1 MEYYCRHGSKF
12 DINKVTPH
20 IISYLFSQHLPDE
33 IWCNILSY
41 IDNYTLIMLA
51 LTNKTLYETIKAN
64 VSSIVCK
71 KCPTY
76 IKFTASFDK
85 NSHCI
90 HINNNNNN
98 IHSYPHE
105 LYQMKIIEDKPILCI
120 KLKFILI

>member
-12 DINKVTPH
+12 DINKMNPH

-41 IDNYTLIMLA
+41 IDNHTLIMLA
-51 LTNKTLYETIKAN
+51 LTNKILYETIKAN

-85 NSHCI
+85 NSHCV
-90 HINNNNNN
+90 HINNDR
-98 IHSYPHE
+98 HSYPYE

-120 KLKFILI
+120 KLKLKFV

>member
-1 MEYYCRHGSKF
+1 MDYYCKHGSKF
-12 DINKVTPH
+12 DINKITPR

-41 IDNYTLIMLA
+41 IDNHTLIMLA
-51 LTNKTLYETIKAN
+51 LTNKILYETVKAN

-76 IKFTASFDK
+76 IKFTASFVK
-85 NSHCI
+85 NSHCVY
-90 HINNNNNN
+90 INDR
-98 IHSYPHE
+98 HSYPDE

-120 KLKFILI
+120 KLKFIFT

>member
-1 MEYYCRHGSKF
+1 MDYYCRHGSKF
-12 DINKVTPH
+12 DINKLTPH
-20 IISYLFSQHLPDE
+20 IISYLFSQNLPDE

-41 IDNYTLIMLA
+41 IDNHTLIMLA
-51 LTNKTLYETIKAN
+51 LTNKILYETIKAN

-85 NSHCI
+85 NSHCV
-90 HINNNNNN
+90 HINNDR
-98 IHSYPHE
+98 HSYPDE

-120 KLKFILI
+120 KLKLKFI

>member
-12 DINKVTPH
+12 DINKITPH

-41 IDNYTLIMLA
+41 IDNHTLIMLA
-51 LTNKTLYETIKAN
+51 LTNKILYETVKAN

-85 NSHCI
+85 NSHYV
-90 HINNNNNN
+90 HINNDR
-98 IHSYPHE
+98 HSYPDE

-120 KLKFILI
+120 KLKLKFI